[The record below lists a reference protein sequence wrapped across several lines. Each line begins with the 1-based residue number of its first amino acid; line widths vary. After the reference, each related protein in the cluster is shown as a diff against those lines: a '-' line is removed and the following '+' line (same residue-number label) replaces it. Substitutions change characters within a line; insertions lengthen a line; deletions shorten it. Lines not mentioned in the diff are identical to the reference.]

1 MATNKMNRKPFLKQ
15 SVGVGTMA
23 PSFPFSST
31 LLSNVEPSNQSDTL
45 FKRLVQANDGQVAH
59 FIETMERESRQG
71 GNFRGVGHIFTVLAA
86 AYCAPL
92 SRYHQSDAVAGHLDR
107 MSQFLLDQQG
117 EDGTMNFGNLQ
128 SPPDTGFLLENLCAA
143 AWVLEQRRS
152 LALRSIKEKLKSF
165 IIKAGEALVIGRVH
179 TANHLSV
186 ICAALAQINELY

>member
-1 MATNKMNRKPFLKQ
+1 MAMNKIDRKTFLKQ
-15 SVGVGTMA
+15 SVGLGAMA
-23 PSFPFSST
+23 TLFPFSST
-31 LLSNVEPSNQSDTL
+31 LLSNVEPSNHQADTL

-59 FIETMERESRQG
+59 FIDTMERESRQG

-143 AWVLEQRRS
+143 AWVLEQNRS
-152 LALRSIKEKLKSF
+152 KALKAIKEKLKTF
-165 IIKAGEALVIGRVH
+165 I
-179 TANHLSV
+179 
-186 ICAALAQINELY
+186 